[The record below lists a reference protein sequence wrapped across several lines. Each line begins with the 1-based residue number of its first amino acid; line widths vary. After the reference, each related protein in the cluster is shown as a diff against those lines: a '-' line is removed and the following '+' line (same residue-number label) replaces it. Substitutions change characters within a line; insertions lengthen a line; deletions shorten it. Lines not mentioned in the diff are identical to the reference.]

1 MAAMALFLKRTK
13 NMSVICNGVNIKANS
28 DALNFGS
35 TGFWWFK
42 DNISELNDN
51 SCFSI
56 TAGTSID
63 KSYTVYVN
71 DDYKLKSANSIMNL
85 ETTVS
90 YENKQINDTA
100 QITVGS
106 IDIVKE
112 KRINSKL
119 HQKTEKQ

>member
-1 MAAMALFLKRTK
+1 
-13 NMSVICNGVNIKANS
+13 
-28 DALNFGS
+28 
-35 TGFWWFK
+35 
-42 DNISELNDN
+42 
-51 SCFSI
+51 
-56 TAGTSID
+56 
-63 KSYTVYVN
+63 
-71 DDYKLKSANSIMNL
+71 MNL

>member
-1 MAAMALFLKRTK
+1 
-13 NMSVICNGVNIKANS
+13 MSVICNGVNIKANS

-119 HQKTEKQ
+119 HQKTENSEPRQTARGSNS

>member
-51 SCFSI
+51 SCFLLLPEPAS
-56 TAGTSID
+56 T
-63 KSYTVYVN
+63 
-71 DDYKLKSANSIMNL
+71 NL
-85 ETTVS
+85 TLFMLMMT
-90 YENKQINDTA
+90 IN
-100 QITVGS
+100 
-106 IDIVKE
+106 
-112 KRINSKL
+112 
-119 HQKTEKQ
+119 